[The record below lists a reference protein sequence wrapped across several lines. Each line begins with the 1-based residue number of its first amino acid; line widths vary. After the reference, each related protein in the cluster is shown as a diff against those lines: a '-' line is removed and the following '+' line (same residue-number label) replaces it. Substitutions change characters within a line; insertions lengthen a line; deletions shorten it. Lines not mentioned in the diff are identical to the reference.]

1 MVSGAGLLNT
11 APNAANAQQFIDFL
25 LSVEAQQYFADETFE
40 YPVVEG
46 VAIDPN
52 LPPFS
57 ELDAVALNISMNDL
71 ADLEGTQDMLLELG
85 IIE

>member
-1 MVSGAGLLNT
+1 
-11 APNAANAQQFIDFL
+11 
-25 LSVEAQQYFADETFE
+25 
-40 YPVVEG
+40 
-46 VAIDPN
+46 VAIDPA

-71 ADLEGTQDMLLELG
+71 ADLEGTQDMLLALG